1 MKRTIKNLLQPGS
14 LSIVDEKSA
23 IDIVQKWHEL
33 YCPDNLKWAKKKP
46 SKGFRWENITF
57 SFEGEKA
64 QEEYNSHVARSFYIM
79 AEEFGVKNHILY
91 ESEIKPEINAF
102 DEIFDFMYFQ
112 RILLGQW
119 HLLMRVVDLALISQ
133 SKENTRVYKKETLS
147 LLMQNFSISS

>member
-102 DEIFDFMYFQ
+102 DEKLDFYVFPKNLAWSMAFTHESGWLGPYFSKQ
-112 RILLGQW
+112 R
-119 HLLMRVVDLALISQ
+119 
-133 SKENTRVYKKETLS
+133 EYKGLQKRNIESFNAKFLYK
-147 LLMQNFSISS
+147 

>member
-1 MKRTIKNLLQPGS
+1 MKRTIKNLLQPGF
-14 LSIVDEKSA
+14 LSIIDEKSA
-23 IDIVQKWHEL
+23 IDIVKKWHEL
-33 YCPDNLKWAKKKP
+33 YCPDNLPWAEKKP

-102 DEIFDFMYFQ
+102 DEKLDFYVFPKNLAWSMAFTHESGWLGPYFSKQ
-112 RILLGQW
+112 R
-119 HLLMRVVDLALISQ
+119 
-133 SKENTRVYKKETLS
+133 EYKGLQKRNIESFNAKYLYK
-147 LLMQNFSISS
+147 